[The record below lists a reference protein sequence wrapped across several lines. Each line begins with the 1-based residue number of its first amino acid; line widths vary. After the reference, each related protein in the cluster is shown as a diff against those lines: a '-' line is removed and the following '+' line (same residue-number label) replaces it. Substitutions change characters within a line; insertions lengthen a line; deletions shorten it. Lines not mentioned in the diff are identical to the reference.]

1 MVSQISINE
10 LLEGVQK
17 LSAEDFD
24 LFFKKIQKLRT
35 EKEFTTLSDYE
46 RNLLER
52 IKAGLPL
59 PFKKRFFHLT
69 GKRDEE
75 TLTSKEHEELL
86 ELTEKYEQYEL
97 DRLRLMVQLAESRG
111 ISLPEL
117 VKQFNLSPQPN
128 A

>member
-35 EKEFTTLSDYE
+35 EKESVHLSDFE
-46 RNLLER
+46 RSLLER

-59 PFKKRFFHLT
+59 QFKKRFFHLT

-75 TLTSKEHEELL
+75 TLTPTEYEELL

-111 ISLPEL
+111 ITLPDL